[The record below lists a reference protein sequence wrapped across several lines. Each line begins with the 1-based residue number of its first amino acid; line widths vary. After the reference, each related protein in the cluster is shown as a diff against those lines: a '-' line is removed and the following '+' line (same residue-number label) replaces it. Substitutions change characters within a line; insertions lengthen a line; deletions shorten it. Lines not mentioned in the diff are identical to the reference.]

1 MTLGLDLT
9 SSNDE
14 TCDRKSSL
22 HSDLSINFEL
32 PNRNSDP
39 SDSEYHREDKGQQ
52 GDDGQL
58 VTIPGANEFQPMISS
73 GCHHL
78 GGDFRPGDLRGIKQE
93 SNPSR
98 ASAA

>member
-1 MTLGLDLT
+1 
-9 SSNDE
+9 
-14 TCDRKSSL
+14 
-22 HSDLSINFEL
+22 
-32 PNRNSDP
+32 
-39 SDSEYHREDKGQQ
+39 
-52 GDDGQL
+52 